1 MGTVHASDMENAG
14 VQVGQ
19 TAPDFTLLDQSS
31 TAHQLASYRGRW
43 VLVYFYP
50 KDDTPG
56 CTTEACGLRD
66 RFSEFQKIK
75 AVVLGISTDSVE
87 SHKKFADKFK
97 LPFPLL
103 SDNQKS
109 VVQAYGVW
117 GEKQFMGKT
126 YLGISRTSF
135 LIDPTGKIAKI
146 YPKVKP
152 EEHTE
157 DILRDLA
164 QFGAND

>member
-1 MGTVHASDMENAG
+1 MGTAHASDTSSAA

-19 TAPDFTLLDQSS
+19 TAPDFTLSDQSG
-31 TAHQLASYRGRW
+31 TAHHLAAYQGQW

-56 CTTEACGLRD
+56 CTKEACGLRD
-66 RFSEFQKIK
+66 RFAEFRKIK
-75 AVVLGISTDSVE
+75 AVVLGISADSVE

-103 SDNQKS
+103 ADTQKH

-135 LIDPTGKIAKI
+135 LIDPKGKIAKI

-157 DILRDLA
+157 EILRDLA
-164 QFGAND
+164 QFGANS